1 MSPANILEALIYILM
16 AFGVV
21 FGLGFLFVQAIM
33 KGFAMY
39 MNRRP
44 PRGW

>member
-1 MSPANILEALIYILM
+1 MTPVTIFYACVYVMIAL
-16 AFGVV
+16 GVV
-21 FGLGFLFVQAIM
+21 FGLAFLFVQAIM